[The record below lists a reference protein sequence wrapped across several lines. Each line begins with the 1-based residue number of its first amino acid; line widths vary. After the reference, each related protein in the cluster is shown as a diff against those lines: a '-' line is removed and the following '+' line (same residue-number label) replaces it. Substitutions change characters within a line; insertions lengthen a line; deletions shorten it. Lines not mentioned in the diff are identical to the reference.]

1 MPELPEVEV
10 VKRSLKKE
18 INTLTIQKIII
29 NCKKLRYLIN
39 KKQFNNI
46 INRKVVNVKRRSK
59 YLMIELNNKQIIL
72 VHLGMTGKFFV
83 INSKNEKKKTSFYY
97 NINKNDEKHNHI
109 IFYFNNKIKL
119 IYNDVRK
126 FGFIKIITKNEIK
139 GNNHLSLLGP
149 EPLSKHLNF
158 NYFKKYILNRNR
170 YIKDILMDQ
179 KFIAGLGNIYVNE
192 ILFLSKINPN
202 KKVIYLKDLEIKK
215 IIKFTKEILITSIRN
230 GGSSIKDFKGV
241 KGKSGTFQQK
251 FNVYSKNGK
260 SCARNGCKGV
270 IRKINISNRSTF
282 FCRSCQK

>member
-29 NCKKLRYLIN
+29 NCKKLRYSIN

-72 VHLGMTGKFFV
+72 AHLGMKGKFFV
-83 INSKNEKKKTSFYY
+83 INSNNEKKKTSFYY
-97 NINKNDEKHNHI
+97 NIDKNDEKHNHI

-126 FGFIKIITKNEIK
+126 FGFIKIINKNEIK
-139 GNNHLSLLGP
+139 RNSHLSLLGP
-149 EPLSKHLNF
+149 EPLSKQLNF

-192 ILFLSKINPN
+192 ILFLSRINPN
-202 KKVIYLKDLEIKK
+202 KKVIYLKDLDIKK
-215 IIKFTKEILITSIRN
+215 IIKFIKEILITSIRN

-260 SCARNGCKGV
+260 RCARNGCKGV

-282 FCRSCQK
+282 FCKSCQK